1 MTNEEIMSA
10 VEAAFRDATAT
21 PFSVETMF
29 DEIDDVFIR
38 ADFAN
43 GTMHWSPSDRW
54 MPREQIEAS
63 MLKVMAGAFGHA
75 IDRHHAS
82 TTTPTV

>member
-1 MTNEEIMSA
+1 
-10 VEAAFRDATAT
+10 
-21 PFSVETMF
+21 
-29 DEIDDVFIR
+29 
-38 ADFAN
+38 
-43 GTMHWSPSDRW
+43 MHWSPSDRW